1 MTYQP
6 LIAALS
12 RRGFVIASISAAG
25 GMMLGVRHGI
35 AAATAPDGAVEV
47 GAWIVIDPDDSVT
60 IRVSKS
66 EMGQGIF
73 TALPMLVAEELGCD
87 WRSVRAE
94 YASANRNLTTHAYGS
109 MGTGG
114 SRSIRSLHETMQ
126 QVGASARARLIAAAA
141 QQWNVPAR
149 ECSASDGQVRH
160 VASGRALGFG
170 VLAAAAAKV
179 QIAEEPAIK
188 TPISLRLWAS
198 RLPGS
203 IR

>member
-1 MTYQP
+1 MTHQP
-6 LIAALS
+6 PIASLS

-25 GMMLGVRHGI
+25 GMMLGVHHG
-35 AAATAPDGAVEV
+35 AAASTDAGTEV

-60 IRVSKS
+60 IRVAKS

-87 WRSVRAE
+87 WRHVRAE

-114 SRSIRSLHETMQ
+114 SRSIRSLHATMQ

-141 QQWNVPAR
+141 QQWNVPAS

-160 VASGRALGFG
+160 IASGRALGFG

-179 QIAEEPAIK
+179 QITEEPAIK
-188 TPISLRLWAS
+188 TPDQIYACRQAAC
-198 RLPGS
+198 PA
-203 IR
+203 